1 MSRTVSQMRAGND
14 DAADYLEL
22 NRRSWDERVGVHV
35 ASGFYAVDRFVEHQD
50 GRVAEQR
57 GGQAEPLL
65 HAE

>member
-1 MSRTVSQMRAGND
+1 MSWVVGGQRLEELPDPA
-14 DAADYLEL
+14 DAL
-22 NRRSWDERVGVHV
+22 GVQ
-35 ASGFYAVDRFVEHQD
+35 AVDRFVEHQD